1 MQSCCFSFEQHLG
14 RWAVFRQLFH
24 HAERAPRMTSSLTA
38 ESPTIQKLQNILGV
52 DIGILATQIMRA
64 RKTRKEKMAEGT
76 DLTTHELVQLQRNAI
91 EISWLSSEKR
101 EAFVNMLTTMLRNM
115 CIHNLEKLMS
125 EYQCATESTRL
136 LSRVIPE

>member
-1 MQSCCFSFEQHLG
+1 
-14 RWAVFRQLFH
+14 
-24 HAERAPRMTSSLTA
+24 MTSSLTA

-76 DLTTHELVQLQRNAI
+76 DLTTHELVQLQRNAF

-101 EAFVNMLTTMLRNM
+101 EAFVNTTANT

-136 LSRVIPE
+136 LSRVIP

>member
-1 MQSCCFSFEQHLG
+1 MASAAPRPLG
-14 RWAVFRQLFH
+14 SLSAAFH
-24 HAERAPRMTSSLTA
+24 HAERAPRVTSSLTA

-76 DLTTHELVQLQRNAI
+76 DLTTHELVQLQRNAF

-101 EAFVNMLTTMLRNM
+101 EAFVNILDDYAAK
-115 CIHNLEKLMS
+115 HVHS
-125 EYQCATESTRL
+125 
-136 LSRVIPE
+136 